1 MDPSMA
7 LTSLPS
13 SIGLDPNP
21 QPSNRESS
29 LLTTRPDFRPVFT
42 PEFVFVIV
50 VFEQK
55 FNLKSVPKMLV
66 KLTPSTLEIKR
77 ILKIHRLP
85 KTLIAFCSNTF
96 I

>member
-29 LLTTRPDFRPVFT
+29 LLTTGPDFCPF
-42 PEFVFVIV
+42 
-50 VFEQK
+50 
-55 FNLKSVPKMLV
+55 
-66 KLTPSTLEIKR
+66 KR
-77 ILKIHRLP
+77 ILTMFLEANLDQVISKLLSHGGSLLRNNGVFVQ
-85 KTLIAFCSNTF
+85 ANDVG
-96 I
+96 